1 MGNRQSSKIYWQGM
15 KGDEFRFYV
24 FNMNYVTSQKDK
36 SNSGT
41 NKEDF

>member
-1 MGNRQSSKIYWQGM
+1 MGNRQGSKIYWQGM
-15 KGDEFRFYV
+15 KGDEFRFYL
-24 FNMNYVTSQKDK
+24 FNMNYVTSEKDK